1 MNKELLHLH
10 VCLSHLFAVTS
21 SNKGTSFVFMFMENG
36 APDIY
41 NLEVV
46 VSSASDVTTEIT
58 LHTPV
63 GDSGFVSRHTLQPG
77 QVGMV
82 VVRAIF
88 ILNSFMEP
96 LKVIVF

>member
-1 MNKELLHLH
+1 
-10 VCLSHLFAVTS
+10 
-21 SNKGTSFVFMFMENG
+21 MFMENG

-63 GDSGFVSRHTLQPG
+63 GDSGFVSRHKLQPG

-82 VVRAIF
+82 VVGAIF
-88 ILNSFMEP
+88 ILNSFMET
-96 LKVIVF
+96 LKGYCYCNATVWTFLV